1 MESNFNDLGVD
12 AVRGTEIM
20 SLLDLGIDDIS
31 IPTNFSKFKEILS
44 FVKTFDNYRY
54 VIQKITRGKNVDKL
68 SHCFDYVNLMKQ
80 RDDMKIKYDDTA
92 KHIDNLSKI
101 GDENEKR
108 AVTQRFIDMKKT
120 INSLEEEMYLFEK

>member
-1 MESNFNDLGVD
+1 
-12 AVRGTEIM
+12 
-20 SLLDLGIDDIS
+20 
-31 IPTNFSKFKEILS
+31 
-44 FVKTFDNYRY
+44 
-54 VIQKITRGKNVDKL
+54 
-68 SHCFDYVNLMKQ
+68 MKQ